1 MILTVVSSGLLQEV
15 LISFPIKLDFLFYK
29 FIHELNICPKRKG
42 GKDEKLEAGKKQQGS
57 EVKTKK
63 PLHQSTLKGTGETG
77 LNQSSSLSCKPK
89 RVPCF
94 VLGSPANGL

>member
-1 MILTVVSSGLLQEV
+1 MILTVVSSGLLQKV
-15 LISFPIKLDFLFYK
+15 LISFPIKLDVLFYK
-29 FIHELNICPKRKG
+29 FIHELNIFPKRKG
-42 GKDEKLEAGKKQQGS
+42 GKDEKLEEGKKQQGS

-63 PLHQSTLKGTGETG
+63 PLQPVTLKGTGETG